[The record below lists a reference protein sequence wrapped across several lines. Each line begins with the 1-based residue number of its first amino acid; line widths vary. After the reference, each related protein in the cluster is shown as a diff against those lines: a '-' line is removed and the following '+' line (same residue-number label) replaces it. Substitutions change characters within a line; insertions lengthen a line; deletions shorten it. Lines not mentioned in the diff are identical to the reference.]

1 MLTFTRLLV
10 LAVMLST
17 VTAFGGT
24 SASAGPAL
32 TQNQVRVPAAPMG
45 WASWN
50 TFFENIDHNVI
61 KAQADALV
69 SSGLAAAGY
78 RYVNI
83 DSGWWKGTRDSA
95 GDITVDESQWP
106 GGMKAIA
113 DYIHAKGLKAGIY
126 TDAGKNGCGY
136 YFPTP
141 GPPHAGTGSE
151 GHYEQDMLR
160 FSQWGFDYVKVDW
173 CGADVEKLDAPSTYQ
188 ALSDATAKAS
198 AATGRELVL
207 SICEWGKND
216 PWNWAPGMAP
226 LWRTGTDIVFAHETP
241 SIDMVY
247 ENFDKN
253 QRPTAQHTGYYND
266 PDMMMIGMPGLSA
279 AASRVHMSLWAVGG
293 SPMLLGND
301 LTKVNDSTIS
311 VLTNRDV
318 LAVGQDPRGLPAVE
332 VAEDVRDRQVYAKV
346 LSGDGRRAVAL
357 LNRTASAATMTV
369 RLADLGLTGRT
380 AAVRDLWSGV
390 ATPVTNGSHS
400 VTVPAGDAV
409 MLSVAG
415 AEASAAT
422 YPVVNSRATGITART
437 GGLAVATFEYTNG
450 DRVSRQSTLQ
460 VNGSQIPTT
469 LALPPTAK
477 GTVSAIV
484 SLARGTNSLKVS
496 GTGVTAVE
504 VRELPGTAGTEV
516 IGSPSGR
523 CADINGN
530 TATNGTQAQLWDCNG
545 GEQQTFTHT
554 ARKELVVYGNKC
566 LDAWDHG
573 TTNGTKV
580 AIYDCTGGTNQQ
592 WNVNAD
598 GTITG
603 VQSGLCLDAYNA
615 ATTNGTKLVLWTC
628 NGAANQK
635 WTRN

>member
-1 MLTFTRLLV
+1 M
-10 LAVMLST
+10 AVACST
-17 VTAFGGT
+17 VTAVGET
-24 SASAGPAL
+24 PVLAAPV
-32 TQNQVRVPAAPMG
+32 TQNQVKVPSAPMG

-50 TFFENIDHNVI
+50 TFFEKIDHNVI

-69 SSGLAAAGY
+69 SSGLAATGY

-83 DSGWWKGTRDSA
+83 DSGWWKGTRDAS
-95 GDITVDESQWP
+95 GDITIDETQWP

-113 DYIHAKGLKAGIY
+113 DYIHSKGLKAGIY

-151 GHYEQDMLR
+151 GHYDQDMLQ
-160 FSQWGFDYVKVDW
+160 FSRWGFDYVKVDW
-173 CGADVEKLDAPSTYQ
+173 CGADVEQLDAPSTYQ
-188 ALSDATAKAS
+188 ALSDAVSKAS

-266 PDMMMIGMPGLSA
+266 PDMMMVGMPGLST

-301 LTKVNDSTIS
+301 LTKMDAGTIS
-311 VLTNRDV
+311 VLTNREV
-318 LAVGQDPRGLPAVE
+318 VAVGQDPRGLPAVE

-346 LSGDGRRAVAL
+346 LSGNGRRAVAL
-357 LNRTASAATMTV
+357 LNRTSAAATMTV
-369 RLADLGLTGRT
+369 RLADLGLSGRM
-380 AAVRDLWSGV
+380 AAVRDLWTGA
-390 ATPVTNGSHS
+390 ATPITNGTYS

-415 AEASAAT
+415 VEASASS
-422 YPVVNSRATGITART
+422 YPVENSRVAGISAKA
-437 GGLAVATFEYTNG
+437 GGLAVATIEYANG
-450 DRVSRQSTLQ
+450 DRVARKATLQ
-460 VNGSQIPTT
+460 VNGGQIPTT
-469 LALPPTAK
+469 VALPPTGSAQTK
-477 GTVSAIV
+477 GTVSVIV
-484 SLARGTNSLKVS
+484 SLAKGTNSLTLS
-496 GTGVTAVE
+496 GNATAVE
-504 VRELPGTAGTEV
+504 VRELPGTGGIEI
-516 IGSPSGR
+516 IGAQSGR
-523 CADINGN
+523 CADINRN
-530 TATNGTQAQLWDCNG
+530 TITNGTQAQLWDCNG
-545 GEQQTFTHT
+545 GEAQTLTYT
-554 ARKELVVYGNKC
+554 ARKELVLYGNKC

-580 AIYDCTGGTNQQ
+580 AIYECTGGTNQQ
-592 WNVNAD
+592 WNFNAD
-598 GTITG
+598 GTVTG

-615 ATTNGTKLVLWTC
+615 GTANGTKLVLWSC
-628 NGAANQK
+628 NGANNQK